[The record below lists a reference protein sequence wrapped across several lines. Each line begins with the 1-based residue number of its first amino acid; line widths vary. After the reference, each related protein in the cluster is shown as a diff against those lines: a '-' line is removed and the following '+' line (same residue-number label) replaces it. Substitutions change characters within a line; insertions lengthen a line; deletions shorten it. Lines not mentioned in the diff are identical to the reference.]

1 MAVYSK
7 LESVVDPQSFS
18 LLYCILKNAILSVQ
32 YLILLRGLKMI
43 DFSFTKAQEEFREA
57 VKRFAREEV
66 KPKIDAIWAYPSF
79 LFLS

>member
-1 MAVYSK
+1 
-7 LESVVDPQSFS
+7 
-18 LLYCILKNAILSVQ
+18 
-32 YLILLRGLKMI
+32 MI